1 MKNMKFNGDT
11 IPILKYRNQTL
22 IKTMEIY
29 NKLTHENCINELA
42 KRIVNTNPRIVD
54 TQPVKKRINSL
65 CEPILHLMDF
75 IVYDI
80 HIKSMYQ
87 HIYRVKVLIASF
99 ILLVQSIWNK
109 QLKNMV
115 L

>member
-80 HIKSMYQ
+80 HIKSMYDIHGNDTGPIETLKCHEPDKQ
-87 HIYRVKVLIASF
+87 SHFSNIHI
-99 ILLVQSIWNK
+99 
-109 QLKNMV
+109 
-115 L
+115 